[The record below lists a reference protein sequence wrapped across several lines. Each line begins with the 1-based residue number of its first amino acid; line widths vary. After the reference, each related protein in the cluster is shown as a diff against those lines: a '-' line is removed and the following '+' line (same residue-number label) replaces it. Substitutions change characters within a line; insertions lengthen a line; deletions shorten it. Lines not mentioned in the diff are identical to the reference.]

1 VLHQVGVGALGPVFR
16 TYEPTRDRLVAVKVF
31 RLDITPEQAQ
41 SLADELGKPSEA
53 GLFHPS
59 IVEPI
64 AAGVEGTSAY
74 RADEYV
80 AAETLDVALR
90 HYAPAPIEKVLPFIT
105 QLAGA
110 IDFARTAGIGHGAL
124 HPRDV
129 FVTPE
134 EARAG
139 GFGVVEALERV
150 GLRAPVRR
158 PYTAPERIAG
168 GAWGA
173 PADVFSL
180 AVIAYELMTG
190 RRPSGT
196 GAQIA
201 PVTGGAYAAAVHAVI
216 VRAMND
222 DPARR
227 YPSALALASALDAAS
242 GGEQVEA
249 TAFTAVAAVPEDV
262 DAAVEDMP
270 PPIVSARAEP
280 AQAELE
286 EADFRASELDFDD
299 ITEER
304 DLQDEA
310 PIAPIRD
317 EIPGEL
323 TAAAATLDRTRFDD
337 EGIEDLAIERVE
349 RDDNMDSFADEFAIA
364 ASDEVL
370 APAKTSAARHVP
382 ARVLPVEEVENFGE
396 DDDVAV
402 PYAGAAPLSGYGGDP
417 IVREQRGFGFVSVAV
432 TVILALLVGFAAG
445 YAVRGSAPA
454 ATASDTTAPSTA
466 SPDAATSTKPAATP
480 SAPASKPYSEQAVT
494 PAPSQPPPAVS
505 EVPTA
510 GGAANP
516 APRPEA
522 PAPPRPAASAAAT
535 TGTLD
540 VRSTPSGAGVT
551 LDGRWRGRT
560 PLTVADLKF
569 GTYTVRIVQPGFA
582 TAREDVA
589 LSSAT
594 PSRALSFRLQR
605 SAPPPSATR
614 PAARDSAT
622 RKPAAAES
630 YSGSIY
636 VDSRP
641 RGARVLVDGKLMGTT
656 PVRIPE
662 IPVGSHVVRLQLEDH
677 RDWSTSTRV
686 TAAQESRVTGSL
698 ERIR

>member
-1 VLHQVGVGALGPVFR
+1 MLHQVGVGALGPVFR

-41 SLADELGKPSEA
+41 SLADELVKPSEA

-105 QLAGA
+105 QLGGA

-196 GAQIA
+196 GTQIA

-216 VRAMND
+216 VRAMNE

-227 YPSALALASALDAAS
+227 YPSALAFASALDAAS
-242 GGEQVEA
+242 GGERVEA
-249 TAFTAVAAVPEDV
+249 TAFTAVTAVPEDV
-262 DAAVEDMP
+262 DAVVEDMP
-270 PPIVSARAEP
+270 PPILSARAEP
-280 AQAELE
+280 AQAALE
-286 EADFRASELDFDD
+286 DAEFRASELDFDD
-299 ITEER
+299 ITVER

-317 EIPGEL
+317 QIPGDL

-349 RDDNMDSFADEFAIA
+349 RDDDMDSFADEFAIA
-364 ASDEVL
+364 APAADDEIP

-382 ARVLPVEEVENFGE
+382 ARVLPVEEVEEVGE
-396 DDDVAV
+396 DDDVSV
-402 PYAGAAPLSGYGGDP
+402 PYAGAPPLSGYGGDP
-417 IVREQRGFGFVSVAV
+417 VVREQRGFGFVSVAV
-432 TVILALLVGFAAG
+432 TVVLALLVGFAAG
-445 YAVRGSAPA
+445 YAVRGAPA
-454 ATASDTTAPSTA
+454 ATASDTTEPASS
-466 SPDAATSTKPAATP
+466 SPDAATSTKQAATP
-480 SAPASKPYSEQAVT
+480 SAPAPKPYSEQAVA
-494 PAPSQPPPAVS
+494 PAPSEPPPAVS

-510 GGAANP
+510 GAAANP

-522 PAPPRPAASAAAT
+522 PAPPKPAASAT
-535 TGTLD
+535 TGTVD

-569 GTYTVRIVQPGFA
+569 GTYTVRVVQPGFA

-605 SAPPPSATR
+605 SAPPPPATR

-622 RKPAAAES
+622 RKPAAVES
-630 YSGSIY
+630 YVGSIY

-686 TAAQESRVTGSL
+686 TSSQESRVTGSL